1 MNRVESTLIVPT
13 STNWEVERE
22 GGTEKFIRSMA
33 REASRRLQP
42 LQILSTGTNTVTS
55 GSVVVRP
62 VVRNART
69 ELAYVR
75 ALRRNL
81 RARVFPIPDHA
92 VVLANAEHYVWP
104 FLDTHVPVMLLAHGA
119 VPPTLRRTGGLLM
132 TLAFELLLERRAI
145 QRADRILVVSKNTEA
160 YYRKKFPE
168 ASRKVALIPMGVDLD
183 AIPSPETRVVNDRSE
198 MGHGRPRVL
207 FAGRLSKEKGLPLIV
222 RACSIVRAEGERKS
236 LELTVA
242 GDGPL
247 RGWLQDRCRSTRWIH
262 ALGRVPHS
270 ELMELMVRSDLLTI
284 GSSYEGLPTVLLE
297 ALCAGLPIVS
307 TNVGRAR
314 ELLGRESGVVVE
326 RTPGDFAEGIV
337 RASKLDRLEA
347 AKAGAQL

>member
-1 MNRVESTLIVPT
+1 M
-13 STNWEVERE
+13 
-22 GGTEKFIRSMA
+22 
-33 REASRRLQP
+33 
-42 LQILSTGTNTVTS
+42 
-55 GSVVVRP
+55 
-62 VVRNART
+62 
-69 ELAYVR
+69 LAM
-75 ALRRNL
+75 
-81 RARVFPIPDHA
+81 PDRA

-104 FLDTHVPVMLLAHGA
+104 FFDTQVPVILLAHGA
-119 VPPTLRRTGGLLM
+119 IPPTLRQTGGLLK

-145 QRADRILVVSKNTEA
+145 HRADRILVVNEDTGA

-183 AIPSPETRVVNDRSE
+183 AIPSPETRATKDRLE
-198 MGHGRPRVL
+198 IGPGRPRVL

-222 RACSIVRAEGERKS
+222 QACSIVRAEREGGG

-247 RGWLQDRCRSTRWIH
+247 RGWLQARCRSTRWIH

-270 ELMELMVRSDLLTI
+270 ELMELMASSDLLTI
-284 GSSYEGLPTVLLE
+284 GSTYEGLPTVLLE

-307 TNVGRAR
+307 TNVGRAS
-314 ELLGRESGVVVE
+314 ELLGRQNGVVVE

-337 RASKLDRLEA
+337 RASKIDRLGA
-347 AKAGAQL
+347 AKADAQLRPLLDFRRTADVIFETARTVSRGRS